1 MGAFKIK
8 GIQDGLKNLKLSTI
22 KKKKKNKKNIGV
34 TLKIYFKWER
44 KHFFYQLN
52 Q

>member
-1 MGAFKIK
+1 M
-8 GIQDGLKNLKLSTI
+8 KLSTI
-22 KKKKKNKKNIGV
+22 KKKKKNKKNISV
-34 TLKIYFKWER
+34 TLKIYFEWER